1 MVRDLLSPAKFET
14 LISQSDVAENWSGWL
29 YYFGLFVDPLG
40 QRWEDFIHNCNE
52 VVMVQEGRLGMK
64 VSGAV
69 IEIVP
74 CAEVFIS
81 KDRIHF
87 VRNIHTGISKWLDG
101 YD

>member
-1 MVRDLLSPAKFET
+1 MV
-14 LISQSDVAENWSGWL
+14 Q
-29 YYFGLFVDPLG
+29 
-40 QRWEDFIHNCNE
+40 E
-52 VVMVQEGRLGMK
+52 VVMVQEGRLGME

-81 KDRIHF
+81 KDGIHF
-87 VRNIHTGISKWLDG
+87 VRNIHIGIRKWLDG